1 MTDINW
7 LMISIMSN
15 NRITNWII
23 RVSAV
28 SRVGKYL
35 LFLQWIPRCVWLI
48 VNSIIMICTLPY

>member
-7 LMISIMSN
+7 SIISIMSN

-28 SRVGKYL
+28 SRVGSTYY
-35 LFLQWIPRCVWLI
+35 FLGGLPKCVWLHCEFY
-48 VNSIIMICTLPY
+48 NNDNM